1 MLQKPEY
8 RAKRACGNMAAN
20 FHTVYNMLRRT
31 DRSSDNLRTETI
43 VCIHID
49 NVCHQCQ
56 AVAADIIQASDK
68 RRSVSSAR
76 LSGQQGLSL
85 PEISVQLVRM
95 PSLEKVFTARIPSFV
110 HGTLTTIC
118 SWSAA
123 NSRPSRII
131 ASYSVDNTSALTSP
145 STILHISI

>member
-85 PEISVQLVRM
+85 PENKRAVSSDALFG
-95 PSLEKVFTARIPSFV
+95 ESFYRAY
-110 HGTLTTIC
+110 TIF
-118 SWSAA
+118 
-123 NSRPSRII
+123 RTR
-131 ASYSVDNTSALTSP
+131 YFDYYLFVERR
-145 STILHISI
+145 